1 MKKWLIG
8 VFLLGAASLFL
19 SQREEQLFRNE
30 KPMRIRVFDGS
41 FEMVSFVPQSKTVEE
56 ILSEMG
62 VVVGEH
68 DRVFP
73 EKETRV
79 FSGDDI
85 HLTRGHELR
94 VIVDTGERGFWTEAP
109 SVEEA
114 LLWEGI
120 SLDEDDRVQPK
131 RETRISDKMRVVV
144 TRVEVREEIKE
155 SKVPFET
162 VVTEDEKLSWRKKI
176 VTRKGENG
184 IKSSTY
190 RVAYHDGKEVNRKL
204 LRTEITKEPESELV
218 TQGTLVQVGKSH
230 RGAASWY
237 AYTGTLAA
245 ANPWLPKG
253 SYVRVT
259 NMDNGKSVIVV
270 INDRGPFAPGRIIDL
285 DKVAF
290 MKIASLG
297 AGVINVKM
305 EEITN

>member
-8 VFLLGAASLFL
+8 VFLLGVVSLFL
-19 SQREEQLFRNE
+19 SQREERLFRNE
-30 KPMRIRVFDGS
+30 KPMRIQVFDGS

-85 HLTRGHELR
+85 YLTRGHELR
-94 VIVDTGERGFWTEAP
+94 VIVDTGEQVFWTEAP

-114 LLWEGI
+114 LMWENIPLG
-120 SLDEDDRVQPK
+120 EDDRVQPK
-131 RETRISDKMRVVV
+131 RETRISDKTRVVV
-144 TRVEVREEIKE
+144 TRVEVREETKE

-162 VVTEDEKLSWRKKI
+162 VVIEDEKLSWRKKI

-190 RVAYHDGKEVNRKL
+190 RVAYHDGKEVSRKL

-305 EEITN
+305 EEIKN

>member
-1 MKKWLIG
+1 MKKWLIV
-8 VFLLGAASLFL
+8 VFLVGGVSLFL
-19 SQREEQLFRNE
+19 SQREERLFRSE
-30 KPMRIRVFDGS
+30 KPIYIHVFDGN
-41 FEMVSFVPQSKTVEE
+41 FEMLFSLSQPKTIEAMLAE
-56 ILSEMG
+56 AGI
-62 VVVGEH
+62 VVGEH
-68 DRVFP
+68 DQVFP
-73 EKETRV
+73 GKETQV
-79 FSGDDI
+79 FSGENVYLI
-85 HLTRGHELR
+85 RGHELR
-94 VIVDTGERGFWTEAP
+94 IMVDAEERVFWTEAD

-114 LLWEGI
+114 IMWEGI
-120 SLDEDDRVQPK
+120 PLDEDDRVQPK

-144 TRVEVREEIKE
+144 TRVEVREETKE
-155 SKVPFET
+155 SKISFET
-162 VVTEDEKLSWRKKI
+162 IVTEDEKLSWRKKI

-184 IKSSTY
+184 IKLSTY
-190 RVAYHDGKEVNRKL
+190 RVSYYDGKEVSRKL
-204 LRTEITKEPESELV
+204 LRTETIKEPESELV

-230 RGAASWY
+230 QGAASWY

-259 NMDNGKSVIVV
+259 NTDNGKSVIVV

-297 AGVINVKM
+297 AGVIHVKM